1 MKFKSHL
8 YCLLTICIW
17 SSLELSGKL
26 LDTEISP
33 FAITAWRF
41 IIGGACIAP
50 FAAVHLA
57 KTKKS
62 IDKSSLLKFGAL
74 GILNVVISMLLLQ
87 LAIYYGKASLTAMIV
102 SMNPLFVSLFA
113 IFILRERL
121 NRIQLISLFVGLVG
135 LFMIIFA
142 EHDFGAERY
151 LNLPLGIIL
160 GILAALTFA
169 LYTVLTKR
177 LVASYGNLLT
187 NSASFLIGGI
197 VLSIINLIIGKSM
210 LFEPSL
216 HNLSLM
222 LYLGVM
228 ISGVA
233 YLLYFEAMKA
243 LSAAKASIYF
253 FLKPAIASVLAIIFL
268 KESLDAAQIAGMILI
283 MLALSRNIFV
293 KTNKPYIVE
302 AASCRL
308 TDHSRQDDRATR

>member
-1 MKFKSHL
+1 M
-8 YCLLTICIW
+8 
-17 SSLELSGKL
+17 
-26 LDTEISP
+26 DTEISP

-177 LVASYGNLLT
+177 LVVSYGNLLT

-197 VLSIINLIIGKSM
+197 LLSIINLLIGKSM

-216 HNLSLM
+216 HNLSLI

-233 YLLYFEAMKA
+233 FLLYFEAMKV
-243 LSAAKASIYF
+243 LTAAKASIYF
-253 FLKPAIASVLAIIFL
+253 FLKPAIASVLAYLFL
-268 KESLDAAQIAGMILI
+268 QESLDGWQIAGMLLI
-283 MLALSRNIFV
+283 MLALSRDIFV
-293 KTNKPYIVE
+293 KAETPSRVE
-302 AASCRL
+302 ATSCRL
-308 TDHSRQDDRATR
+308 TDYPRQDDGATITRQQDDGSTA